1 MSRPQDYGFPFP
13 AFVETLALNPN
24 DLEGELSER
33 GYEPDVCFLIQHPT
47 LDSIWYAPSGENES
61 QSVQG
66 PEAKAWNLELLS
78 GRHFAEPKRFHILPP
93 LDELPLVAPI
103 TDEDAPGVILF
114 KTIHE
119 GLQPPSTAINQ
130 ADHARRVTAKL
141 RELAALSE
149 PPIHLLMAVECV
161 YGFSCILNT
170 SQSYDTVRNALA
182 GAVAQRHTET
192 NSVNAINQVLA
203 EQIRKVANTH

>member
-13 AFVETLALNPN
+13 AFVETIALNTN
-24 DLEGELSER
+24 DLEDELSER
-33 GYEPDVCFLIQHPT
+33 GYEPDVCFLIQHPI
-47 LDSIWYAPSGENES
+47 LDELWYAPDVGSAS
-61 QSVQG
+61 QAVQVS
-66 PEAKAWNLELLS
+66 EAKAWNLELLS
-78 GRHFAEPKRFHILPP
+78 SRHFAGPKRFRILPP

-182 GAVAQRHTET
+182 VAVAQRHTET